1 MGCGIIILK
10 YGYGYG
16 LSVKLFAHIFG
27 TLLLISFLSRFQK
40 KPFKPEPN
48 LNGLCCGVALHATV
62 LESFNGLLEKL
73 QSSSFRNRRVSLDS
87 VIRDDL
93 DLFHQLLP
101 ASSEMLGVL
110 SLGCEEK
117 DGKFNPCL
125 VSDPVKTSLA
135 LPVALDDAIANLKE
149 SKMDRSIRSNC

>member
-1 MGCGIIILK
+1 M
-10 YGYGYG
+10 
-16 LSVKLFAHIFG
+16 
-27 TLLLISFLSRFQK
+27 
-40 KPFKPEPN
+40 
-48 LNGLCCGVALHATV
+48 

-117 DGKFNPCL
+117 DGKFNLCL
-125 VSDPVKTSLA
+125 ARDPVKTSLA
-135 LPVALDDAIANLKE
+135 LPVALDALDDAIANLKE